1 MEILGVKPI
10 RECKHC
16 GSQCFCEELLPLWFV
31 ADSGSKY
38 GYRNL
43 CIPCKV
49 KENNSNKKSK
59 EWKTDHQTKKRY
71 GIDAETYK
79 QRMAS
84 QSSCEICGSTKEL
97 CYDHD
102 HATMEFRGVLCR
114 QCNRALGQLGDSLD
128 SIMNVVKYLTK
139 GKHDNKP
146 IRA

>member
-1 MEILGVKPI
+1 MERYTLMQLRYCKDCNTAATDEGELSFFVKD
-10 RECKHC
+10 E
-16 GSQCFCEELLPLWFV
+16 
-31 ADSGSKY
+31 GSKY
-38 GYRNL
+38 GRRNL
-43 CIPCKV
+43 CISCAVVRNERHPKT
-49 KENNSNKKSK
+49 KD
-59 EWKTDHQTKKRY
+59 WKTDHQTKKRY

-84 QSSCEICGSTKEL
+84 QSSCEICASNKEL

-114 QCNRALGQLGDSLD
+114 QCNRALGQLGDSLG